1 MRTTLLMAASCAALG
16 FSTALLAAGA
26 ADEVRVAGAYVRAVP
41 PGQPNSAAFMG
52 LSNAG
57 SKPHALVGAQSPVA
71 ETLELHT
78 HLMEGGMMKMRR
90 VERIDIPAGGNV
102 ALDPGGYHLMLIG
115 LKRFLKPDQEIEI
128 TLRFEDQST
137 QKLQVP
143 VRTIEATLMQHDHSK
158 H

>member
-1 MRTTLLMAASCAALG
+1 MRNTLLSIG
-16 FSTALLAAGA
+16 FSATLAFSGGLLAAGA

-41 PGQPNSAAFMG
+41 PGQPNSAAFMS
-52 LSNAG
+52 LSNVG
-57 SKPHALVGAQSPVA
+57 SKPHALVAAQSPVA

-78 HLMEGGMMKMRR
+78 HLVEGGMMKMRR
-90 VERIDIPAGGNV
+90 VDRIDIPAGGSV
-102 ALDPGGYHLMLIG
+102 ALDPGGNHLMLIG
-115 LKRFLKPDQEIEI
+115 LKRFLKPDQDIELI
-128 TLRFEDQST
+128 LRYEDQST